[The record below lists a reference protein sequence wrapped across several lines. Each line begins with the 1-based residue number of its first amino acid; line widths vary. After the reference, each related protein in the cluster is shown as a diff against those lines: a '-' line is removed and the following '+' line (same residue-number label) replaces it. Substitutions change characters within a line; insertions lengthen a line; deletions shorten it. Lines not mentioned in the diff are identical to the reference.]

1 MTLSDLAER
10 GAFKERVEAI
20 LAGRDRVRISDPR
33 LRCAAVLL
41 PLLWKGGQWH
51 VAVTQRTNNVEH
63 HRGQIS
69 FPGGAC
75 EAGDRD
81 LLDTALRETYEEIG
95 VPPEAVEV
103 LGALDDFP
111 TITHFVVTPFV
122 GVIPHP
128 FAYRLNEAE
137 VEAVVEV
144 PLTFLLDSARMRVEE
159 REHEGQLYKVLF
171 WDYEEGPRTY
181 VIWGATARALKSF
194 LDLVADFED
203 REMPG

>member
-1 MTLSDLAER
+1 MTVSDLDDHQ
-10 GAFKERVEAI
+10 AFAGRVQAI
-20 LAGRDRVRISDPR
+20 LAGRERVRISDPR

-51 VAVTQRTNNVEH
+51 VAVTQRTDTVEH

-75 EAGDRD
+75 EAQDDG
-81 LLDTALRETYEEIG
+81 LLDTALRETSEEIG

-103 LGALDDFP
+103 LGTLDDFP

-128 FAYRLNEAE
+128 FAYRVNEAE

-144 PLTFLLDSARMRVEE
+144 PIAFLLDPAHVRVEE
-159 REHEGQLYKVLF
+159 REHEGQLYEVLF
-171 WDYEEGPRTY
+171 WDYREGMRTFT
-181 VIWGATARALKSF
+181 IWGATARTLRNF
-194 LDLVADFED
+194 LDLIA
-203 REMPG
+203 